1 MSTAGNVSAAAGKWW
16 RKMPKVKYPG
26 LNRMAEELGKMLNK
40 HPAAFRN
47 TILSN
52 VKHLLENIPPEELL
66 SIFEEDEENG
76 R

>member
-1 MSTAGNVSAAAGKWW
+1 
-16 RKMPKVKYPG
+16 MPEVKYPG
-26 LNRMAEELGKMLNK
+26 LNRMAEELSRILNK

-52 VKHLLENIPPEELL
+52 VRHLLENIPPEDLL
-66 SIFEEDEENG
+66 QIFEEDEENG